1 MAKHK
6 VLITGPSAKECA
18 IVASQAVFYFNRR
31 GVRAALCDFSK
42 ISLDAANELMRA
54 AELAIII
61 NDPDV
66 EVNVQNNRIIHR
78 ADPKDIVNLSILLY
92 TDMQSYLARQAYY
105 CEPDA
110 SEILKSKIGWY
121 ERSERMIFQSRFH
134 RVIPTCGQNGLLL
147 ASGKSVKL
155 IERLRAGV
163 LGL

>member
-42 ISLDAANELMRA
+42 ISLEAANELMRA

-66 EVNVQNNRIIHR
+66 EVNVQHNRIIYT
-78 ADPKDIVNLSILLY
+78 DPQGIVNLSVLLY
-92 TDMQSYLARQAYY
+92 TDAPTYLARQAHY
-105 CEPDA
+105 CEADA
-110 SEILKSKIGWY
+110 DEILRSKIGWY
-121 ERSERMIFQSRFH
+121 ERAERMIFQSRLH

-155 IERLRAGV
+155 IEQLRAGV